1 MSTIVASPRI
11 KPSLSSP
18 NTALVFFLLNL
29 VLVLGIPVPPRA
41 GVGEENDAFT
51 RERRQ
56 MVERDLRQRGIK
68 DERVLTA
75 MAAVPRHL
83 FVPEPLRGSAY
94 DDRPL
99 SIGEGQTISQ
109 PYIVALMTELLDLT
123 GDERVLEIGTGSGY
137 QTAVLARLAARVYSI
152 EIIPALGA
160 GAEKL
165 LKRLDVAN
173 VEIKIGD
180 GFFGWEEKAPF
191 DAILLTAAA
200 PRIPE
205 QLWRQLREGGRLIM
219 PMGQEGKT
227 QRLMRFRKVSGKPE
241 AEEVT
246 GVIFVPLTGEIQ
258 RRNR

>member
-1 MSTIVASPRI
+1 MLA
-11 KPSLSSP
+11 
-18 NTALVFFLLNL
+18 
-29 VLVLGIPVPPRA
+29 IPFRLHSDA
-41 GVGEENDAFT
+41 GEEDAAAM
-51 RERRQ
+51 RKRRQ

-68 DERVLTA
+68 DERVLGA

-83 FVPEPLRGSAY
+83 FVPEPLRALAY

-109 PYIVALMTELLDLT
+109 PYIVALMTQLLELS
-123 GDERVLEIGTGSGY
+123 GDERILEIGTGSGY

-160 GAEKL
+160 SANKL

-173 VEIKIGD
+173 IEIKIGD

-200 PRIPE
+200 SHIPDP
-205 QLWRQLREGGRLIM
+205 LWRQLREGGRLIM
-219 PMGQEGKT
+219 PVGEEGKT
-227 QRLMRFRKVSGKPE
+227 QRLMLFRKSSGKPE
-241 AEEVT
+241 AEEIT